1 MEKQLRLEQLV
12 AVVGSW
18 FRTLFE
24 EFEFWCTA
32 EIADLKPFKSRL
44 YLDLIEANDS
54 WAILAKAKWIIREPS
69 VMQKFMKAAWV
80 RRSELVGMTI
90 LFRWNCTFHEKYW
103 WSISIKELSSE
114 YTRGKQVNHR
124 DAVIQQLKEQWIWQ
138 LNKETYLSKKPLHL
152 AVVTWR
158 GSAGYEDFKS
168 ILDESWY
175 QTTVTPFW
183 SAVDG
188 NQALEEVPQQLHT
201 IYTQLKEQ
209 PAAYDAVLLVRW
221 GWGKDWFLRQD
232 DHTIAKF
239 VSATP
244 VPVIVAVWHTRDST
258 LLDLN
263 CRYAAKTP
271 SEAAT
276 RLIDHMRV
284 LHEDINNTYLSIT
297 QRLDSKSQ
305 VFIEWIHTT
314 YESIQELIQERC
326 DAKTTLIE
334 DVYQKIVQYNPYIQ
348 LDHGYSLVTDEE
360 GKLISWELEQWSSY
374 ILYHRKQKY
383 EITIRTSK

>member
-12 AVVGSW
+12 AVVWSW

-44 YLDLIEANDS
+44 YLDLIEANES

-69 VMQKFMKAAWV
+69 VMQKFMKTAWV
-80 RRSELVGMTI
+80 RRSELVWMTI

-103 WSISIKELSSE
+103 WSISIKEISSE
-114 YTRGKQVNHR
+114 YTRGKQVTHR
-124 DAVIQQLKEQWIWQ
+124 DTVIQQLKEQWIRQ
-138 LNKETYLSKKPLHL
+138 LNKETLLAAKPLRL

-158 GSAGYEDFKS
+158 GSAWYEDFKS

-175 QTTVTPFW
+175 HTIVTPFW
-183 SAVDG
+183 SAVHG
-188 NQALEEVPQQLHT
+188 NQALEEVPQHLHA
-201 IYTQLKEQ
+201 IYTQLK
-209 PAAYDAVLLVRW
+209 ADATVYDAVLLVRW
-221 GWGKDWFLRQD
+221 GGGKDGFLWQD

-239 VSATP
+239 VSAIP

-276 RLIDHMRV
+276 KLIDHMRIV
-284 LHEDINNTYLSIT
+284 QEDIENRYIRISEL
-297 QRLDSKSQ
+297 LESKK
-305 VFIEWIHTT
+305 VAYMEWIHALYENIQLEIQNRYTT
-314 YESIQELIQERC
+314 
-326 DAKTTLIE
+326 KTASIE
-334 DVYQKIVQYNPYIQ
+334 DLYQKILHYNPYIQ
-348 LDHGYSLVTDEE
+348 LEHGYSLVTNEE
-360 GKLISWELEQWSSY
+360 GKVVSWTLEPWKEYQ
-374 ILYHRKQKY
+374 LYHGAQKY
-383 EITIRTSK
+383 VIVVKK